1 MSLIHTPITAFKP
14 VTDAPFVP
22 EAPFKLGKQEHPNY
36 TLLYK
41 DKGEPTDADDPFA
54 MVFSVER
61 VIPRPG
67 YYMAPPPFVSN
78 KESEC
83 LKHGKIG
90 MIKHHTLPPLFYVT
104 DFESI
109 EEAIEQVEYFFS
121 LGEIEQLLQLK
132 DRSFTRPSSLQQ
144 DVNLALISYKGAIE
158 KLDSRT
164 GELRDLTRQIIE
176 PANTLLKTLALQISP
191 FSPSCSVFQN
201 TSSQGSIILYEHVM
215 SLQIAIRNLIQQLDH
230 PLHSNSIAIAYGGLR
245 HAITC
250 LEKAVERPGLEP
262 SWHEVASGAAP
273 WNQRY

>member
-54 MVFSVER
+54 IVFSVER

-121 LGEIEQLLQLK
+121 LSETQQLLQLK
-132 DRSFTRPSSLQQ
+132 YERFNRFLEQ
-144 DVNLALISYKGAIE
+144 DVHHALVSYKGAIE
-158 KLDSRT
+158 NLDSRT
-164 GELRDLTRQIIE
+164 SELHDLTRQIIE
-176 PANTLLKTLALQISP
+176 PANTLLKTLALYISP
-191 FSPSCSVFQN
+191 FSLTCSAFQN
-201 TSSQGSIILYEHVM
+201 TNSHGSIILYEHVM

-230 PLHSNSIAIAYGGLR
+230 PLHSNSVAIAYGGLR

-250 LEKAVERPGLEP
+250 LEEVVQRPAREP
-262 SWHEVASGAAP
+262 SWNQNGSLASP
-273 WNQRY
+273 SKQQW